1 MENMLLGATL
11 TLAAGL
17 MAWFGVRQRRSAQ
30 EDYAR
35 DAQRYTAG
43 TVMKVVRLEE
53 STRET
58 WEDRD
63 DGTREL
69 RKETVYLPT
78 YEYTVDGRTYQY
90 QSRKALSGKWALGR
104 QVPGYY
110 DPADPETVT
119 EDQPR
124 KPVLGG
130 FFFFAG
136 AALLLAV
143 AIMAFTGQ
151 VIYF

>member
-1 MENMLLGATL
+1 MGNILFGAAL
-11 TLAAGL
+11 TLAAVL

-43 TVMKVVRLEE
+43 TVMKVVQLEE
-53 STRET
+53 ATRET

-63 DGTREL
+63 DGAREL

-78 YEYTVDGRTYQY
+78 YEYTVDGRTYRY

-119 EDQPR
+119 ADKPQ

-130 FFFFAG
+130 LFFFAG
-136 AALLLAV
+136 AALLLA
-143 AIMAFTGQ
+143 ATSMAFAGR
-151 VIYF
+151 ILFS

>member
-1 MENMLLGATL
+1 MENILWGTVLI
-11 TLAAGL
+11 LAAAL
-17 MAWFGVRQRRSAQ
+17 MAWLGVRQRRSAQ
-30 EDYAR
+30 EDFAR
-35 DAQRYTAG
+35 DAQRYTAS
-43 TVMKVVRLEE
+43 TVMKVARLEE

-69 RKETVYLPT
+69 RQETVYLPT

-90 QSRKALSGKWALGR
+90 QSRRALSGKWALGR

-110 DPADPETVT
+110 DPADPSAVT
-119 EDQPR
+119 ENKPG

-130 FFFFAG
+130 LFFFAG
-136 AALLLAV
+136 AVFLLLFAL
-143 AIMAFTGQ
+143 MAFTGQ
-151 VIYF
+151 VLFF